1 MAEKPVS
8 LFAKTPE
15 EIAGILGF
23 EKPFMGKQVYQWLV
37 KGATSFD
44 QMTNLSKAVRNKCS
58 AIVPSIYSSQVI
70 DVQTDDDGAC
80 KLALKLFDSSIIECV
95 LLTDKEGELTACVSS
110 QVGCAMGCKF
120 CRTGTLHLTRNL
132 FDFEIAEQYMLLQNQ
147 AKRKLDH
154 IVFMGMGE
162 PMANIDN
169 VLKAIEFFHDPQG
182 INLSH
187 RRITISTCGVAT
199 GIKEL
204 AKREVPVKL
213 AVSLVCADD
222 EKRSSIMPV
231 NRTFDLKTL
240 HSALED
246 FYKVSGRRFTFE
258 YCMIQGVNISDE
270 DALKLAKFC
279 RGMEV
284 IVNLIPFNPCPELDF
299 KTPSKAE
306 INHFTAK
313 LDSLNVEYTI
323 RISRGRSI
331 KGACGQLAGKLQ
343 NQNSQKK

>member
-1 MAEKPVS
+1 MIDKPVS
-8 LFAKTPE
+8 LFAKTPD
-15 EIAGILGF
+15 EITRLLGL
-23 EKPFMGKQVYQWLV
+23 EKAFMGKQVYQWLV

-44 QMTNLSKAVRNKCS
+44 QMTNLSKMLRQKCS
-58 AIVPSIYSSQVI
+58 AIVPSIYLSQII

-80 KLALKLFDSSIIECV
+80 KLALKLYDSCIVECV
-95 LLTDKEGELTACVSS
+95 LLTDKAGELTACVSS

-132 FDFEIAEQYMLLQNQ
+132 FDFEIIEQYMLLQNH
-147 AKRKLDH
+147 AGRKLDH

-169 VLKAIEFFHDPQG
+169 VLKAIEFFHDPEG
-182 INLSH
+182 INFSH

-199 GIKEL
+199 GIREL
-204 AKREVPVKL
+204 ASRGVPVKL
-213 AVSLVCADD
+213 AVSLVSADD

-231 NRTFDLKTL
+231 NRTFNLKTL

-258 YCMIQGVNISDE
+258 YCMIQGVNISDD
-270 DALKLAKFC
+270 DALKLARFC
-279 RGMEV
+279 KGMEV

-306 INHFTAK
+306 IDHFTSM
-313 LDSLNVEYTI
+313 LDSLKVEYTI

-343 NQNSQKK
+343 NSQKK